1 MLLEEKWMLEFI
13 KTNINMIINVSGV
26 ALFAALWFIATR
38 LSSNKRD
45 VKNAK
50 KGVKRDS
57 VYNTETESMEGKEEY
72 HKPELEVMREKSGAF
87 YKTCAWYETFAQ
99 LVAIFPLMGILGTVA
114 ALMLLTN
121 NNAEIEELYANLGV
135 ALGSTLWGMLWSIV
149 LKLFTAL
156 YPSRVI
162 NEVENELEDF
172 TKMYAN
178 AELKKNLE
186 S

>member
-1 MLLEEKWMLEFI
+1 MINGGGIILLVI
-13 KTNINMIINVSGV
+13 
-26 ALFAALWFIATR
+26 LWFIATR
-38 LSSNKRD
+38 LSGNKRD

-57 VYNTETESMEGKEEY
+57 VYNAETASMEGTEEY

-87 YKTCAWYETFAQ
+87 YKTCAWYETFVQ

-114 ALMLLTN
+114 ALMLLTD
-121 NNAEIEELYANLGV
+121 NNASIDELYANLGV
-135 ALGSTLWGMLWSIV
+135 ALGSTLWGMMWSIG